1 MRDFRLLTAAARY
14 SLLRGAAPTFSHLH
28 VWQDRDGPGGV
39 RLEYYCASYWHCP
52 VVGVSH
58 NQATHRTR
66 PFTEGR
72 PGEAAWQ
79 YWRQRRTA
87 IGELSVRRV
96 SDHEN
101 SMKARD
107 WFGLIIRVIGILL
120 LLYSVWYLAWAVR
133 SIFASGDFITYLVH
147 GVPCLV
153 LGAVFVGFARGIV
166 RFSYP
171 DDKDDSDA

>member
-1 MRDFRLLTAAARY
+1 MGCL
-14 SLLRGAAPTFSHLH
+14 
-28 VWQDRDGPGGV
+28 
-39 RLEYYCASYWHCP
+39 
-52 VVGVSH
+52 
-58 NQATHRTR
+58 
-66 PFTEGR
+66 
-72 PGEAAWQ
+72 
-79 YWRQRRTA
+79 
-87 IGELSVRRV
+87 
-96 SDHEN
+96 
-101 SMKARD
+101 